1 MDAALWQRVQE
12 VFADTIELPVDVRPA
27 HLAAACAGNPDLR
40 AEVESLLQ
48 AHGRAGAFIEPVPD
62 HIGAYRLEEEIAHG
76 GMGTVYRATR
86 DDGQFRHQVAVKIL
100 SLAATPSL
108 YRRFLDEQQ
117 ILANLSHANIARL
130 LDGGITRSGLSY
142 IVMEFIEGEPIDR
155 YCGSRPVPER
165 LRLFRTVCAAVH
177 HAHQNLI
184 VHRDLKPANI
194 LVTAEGVPKLLD
206 FGIAK
211 MLSPDQRRS
220 DVTIVQAMT
229 PEYASPEQ
237 VRGELVSTASDVYSL
252 GSILYELLTGRRPYR
267 LEAKTYDEIRHAVC
281 DLPIEKPA
289 TGSSDLD
296 AIVSK
301 AMRKEPADRYPSA
314 EALSADIERYLS
326 TRPVDARRGA
336 KWYVLSRFV
345 LRHRVAVATA
355 TVVAGLLGTAVAM
368 TLYQSRLAQ
377 RRFEAVRQLAS
388 SVMFDIHDA
397 VAPLPGSTA
406 VRKQIV
412 SSALTHLDKL
422 AHDAAGDAD
431 LQLELGNAYL
441 RLGDVQ
447 GFQSQPNLGDP
458 TGALDSYRKAHAL
471 LSGIPGRADNDT
483 ATRALA
489 EVCRH
494 TAAVLAFARRY
505 DEARRIGAEGVAL
518 FEALVARSSTDA
530 HRRGLAA
537 AYSTMADVTDGLD
550 YRFKALTIF
559 EEQLTKA
566 PDDANRQRDVALA
579 HKYIAAPLVKVKE
592 GDRALPH
599 LRRAEELDE
608 ARVAVNPH
616 SREAQ
621 LDLSFDYSQNAT
633 FYLNRRQFEAA
644 LLNFRKALET
654 RLRLAESD
662 PTDAR
667 LRDRIVY
674 AYSRIGD
681 TSMQMRQPREA
692 LAAYEQALG
701 VGQALLA
708 TEPRSPQYRSNV
720 ARSQYSIG
728 NAQTELG
735 RHQAACMPW
744 REALQLYSGLD
755 REGKLRDEERRFV
768 EDLRTRL
775 ASCPG

>member
-12 VFADTIELPVDVRPA
+12 VFADTIELPLEARPA
-27 HLAAACAGNPDLR
+27 HLVAACAGQSDLR

-62 HIGAYRLEEEIAHG
+62 HIGKYRLEEEIAQG

-155 YCGSRPVPER
+155 YCESRPVHER

-194 LVTAEGVPKLLD
+194 LVTADGVPKLLD

-237 VRGELVSTASDVYSL
+237 VRGEPVSTASDVYSL

-267 LEAKTYDEIRHAVC
+267 LDAKTYDEIRHAVC

-355 TVVAGLLGTAVAM
+355 AVVAGLLGAAVAM

-397 VAPLPGSTA
+397 VTPLPGSTA

-412 SSALTHLDKL
+412 SSALTHLDKV
-422 AHDAAGDAD
+422 AGDAAGDAD
-431 LQLELGNAYL
+431 LHLELGNAYL

-447 GFQSQPNLGDP
+447 GFQSQANLGDP
-458 TGALDSYRKAHAL
+458 TGALESYQKAYAL
-471 LSGIPGRADNDT
+471 LSSMSGRVT
-483 ATRALA
+483 SEKATKTLA
-489 EVCRH
+489 TVCRH
-494 TAAVLAFARRY
+494 SAAVLAFARRN
-505 DEARRIGAEGVAL
+505 DDARRMSEESVAL
-518 FEALVARSSTDA
+518 LEGLVARNPSDAYRTD
-530 HRRGLAA
+530 LAG
-537 AYSTMADVTDGLD
+537 AYSTAADVTDSVDHRL
-550 YRFKALTIF
+550 KALAIF
-559 EEQLTKA
+559 EELLTKA
-566 PDDANRQRDVALA
+566 PNDANRQRDVALA
-579 HKYIAAPLVKVKE
+579 HKYIAGPLVKVQE

-599 LRRAEELDE
+599 LRRAEELDA
-608 ARVAVNPH
+608 ARVAASPQ

-674 AYSRIGD
+674 AYSRIGM
-681 TSMQMRQPREA
+681 TSMLMRQPREA
-692 LAAYEQALG
+692 LAAFEQARG
-701 VGQALLA
+701 VGEALLA

-720 ARSQYSIG
+720 ARSQQGIG
-728 NAQTELG
+728 NAESALG
-735 RHQAACMPW
+735 RRNAACAAW
-744 REALQLYSGLD
+744 REGFRVYAGLD
-755 REGKLRDEERRFV
+755 QDGKLREDERDDFE
-768 EDLRTRL
+768 EMRTRV
-775 ASCPG
+775 ASCS